1 MAHPPTKVS
10 YLVDPGEL
18 LAGQEARVAGVEPLK
33 DEVNV
38 GTAHLRFVV
47 GQNATEVTQ
56 RHAVRVLEKDRIH
69 VYM

>member
-1 MAHPPTKVS
+1 MCVHIS
-10 YLVDPGEL
+10 NID
-18 LAGQEARVAGVEPLK
+18 
-33 DEVNV
+33 V

-47 GQNATEVTQ
+47 GQDPAEVTQ